1 MEELILYKTTKAL
14 ISLKDEFIAFANE
27 TESDG
32 VHLGNI
38 ELIKTDLEKYL
49 VNEENQSKGI
59 GLPKGW
65 VSHTRFW
72 YALNGKRILGSID
85 LRHSL
90 TPNLEN
96 FGGHIGYVIRPS
108 ERNKGYAT
116 SMLAKTVLEAK
127 NLNLKKLLL
136 TTASDNTASRKVIE
150 KNGGILSAEKYSN
163 LAGRMTTYYWITVF

>member
-1 MEELILYKTTKAL
+1 MEELILHKTTKAL

-59 GLPKGW
+59 GLPNGW

-72 YALNGKRILGSID
+72 YTIGFKKIIGSID

-90 TPNLEN
+90 TPNLEDL
-96 FGGHIGYVIRPS
+96 GGHIGYLIRPS

-116 SMLAKTVLEAK
+116 LMLAKTVLEAK

-136 TTASDNTASRKVIE
+136 TTASENTASRKVIE
-150 KNGGILSAEKYSN
+150 KNGGILDTERYSSV
-163 LAGRMTTYYWITVF
+163 AGRMTAYYWINVI